1 MITPSA
7 IRPTSAACAG
17 VPIPK
22 PTATGTSD
30 SALVAA
36 TRSAS
41 SVGQLV
47 ALAGGPHGR
56 DDVDEAAGD
65 GADPA
70 QALGRGRR
78 RDQRHQRQPGGG
90 ERLADL
96 LRLAERQVGDDRPG
110 GPGRDRAARRTPR
123 RRRGRGPC
131 SRRPSGRPAAARRPT
146 GRSRAPL
153 RRWRRAS
160 SAAVAAAWIV
170 GPSASG
176 SEKGTP
182 SSIRSAPASA

>member
-7 IRPTSAACAG
+7 IRPTCAACSG

-22 PTATGTSD
+22 PTATGTS
-30 SALVAA
+30 ALGLGRGDQLGRAP
-36 TRSAS
+36 SGS
-41 SVGQLV
+41 SL
-47 ALAGGPHGR
+47 ALAGRADGR

-65 GADPA
+65 A
-70 QALGRGRR
+70 QISPPPLGRGRR
-78 RDQRHQRQPGGG
+78 RHQRHQGQPGRG

-96 LRLAERQVGDDRPG
+96 LRLVERQVGDDRARG
-110 GPGRDRAARRTPR
+110 ARRRPRSAANPR
-123 RRRGRGPC
+123 RRRGRDHVRVDHQHDRHPLGD
-131 SRRPSGRPAAARRPT
+131 RRADLQRRLER
-146 GRSRAPL
+146 RS
-153 RRWRRAS
+153 AS